1 MDKLKCNIYIS
12 QSYKT
17 ELNLSLEEYF
27 LDNIKEDECA
37 FFLWQ
42 SRNTIVIG
50 RNQNALKECNI
61 EQIKK
66 DNVQLIRRLSGGG
79 AVYHDLGNINFSFI
93 AHEDQYS
100 LEKQFKVILNAL
112 KKFGINGNF
121 NGRNDLIVDEKKFSG
136 NAFISEKDNRLHH
149 GTLLVDANLEK
160 LKDYLNPSDLKIKAK
175 GFDSVK
181 SRVINLNSIDSTLT
195 VELLKE
201 HLIASF
207 EEVYGNAQQI
217 YRVKEAALKENL
229 EPYVEKYLSD
239 EWNFDDTPEF
249 DINFEEKFTWG
260 IIEFKVVIDNGF
272 LRSCHINTDS
282 IILDN
287 FHGLSKNLTQ
297 AKVEKDII
305 FKIVDDSINDLQV
318 RKDIYSLLKRDLNL

>member
-12 QSYKT
+12 QSNNT
-17 ELNLSLEEYF
+17 GFNLSLEEYF
-27 LDNIKEDECA
+27 LDNVNEDECV

-42 SRNTIVIG
+42 SKNSIVIG

-61 EQIKK
+61 EKIKE

-93 AHEDQYS
+93 AHEDNYCI
-100 LEKQFKVILNAL
+100 EKQFKVILDAL
-112 KKFGINGNF
+112 EKLGICAEF
-121 NGRNDLIVDEKKFSG
+121 NGRNDLITEDKKFSG
-136 NAFISEKDNRLHH
+136 NAFISEKNNRLHH

-160 LKDYLNPSDLKIKAK
+160 LKDYLNPSELKIKAK

-181 SRVINLNSIDSTLT
+181 SRVINLKSIDSTLT

-201 HLIASF
+201 HLITSF
-207 EEVYGNAQQI
+207 EEVYGAAQHI

-229 EPYVEKYLSD
+229 ESYVEKYLSD
-239 EWNFDDTPEF
+239 EWNLDDTPEF
-249 DINFEEKFTWG
+249 DINFEEKFSWG
-260 IIEFKVVIDNGF
+260 IIEFKIVIDNGF
-272 LRSCHINTDS
+272 IRSCHINTDS

-305 FKIVDDSINDLQV
+305 YKIVDDSINDLQLK
-318 RKDIYSLLKRDLNL
+318 KDIYGLLKRDIHL